1 MNAKKPHFFVCL
13 FFISFLSFSQTIEK
27 TVIAKKGDGVYSL
40 LRENGL
46 DPTKYFKKFIS
57 LNKEKLKVDNQLL
70 VGERYLLPKA
80 EVIIEEPHIIADS
93 IPTQPRDS
101 IAILN
106 KINFP
111 LFGENHRVFNLE
123 SEKLDGAIYYLI
135 SGHGG
140 PDPGAIAV
148 YNGTT
153 ISEDEYAYDVTL
165 RLAKF
170 LLSHGAKVYI
180 IIKDENDGIRDERIL
195 EVDYDEVCYVNK
207 KIPRNQTLRLRQ
219 RTRTVNTL
227 YMKHKGAYQRLIVTH
242 IDSRSENKNIDVFFY
257 HHKNSKSGKRLAT
270 HILESFQQNYAK
282 HQPNRDYL
290 GSVSSRGLYLIK
302 NTFPPMVYIELG
314 NIKNKKD
321 QRRILDYN
329 NREAL
334 ANWIFEG
341 LLSDFIG
348 VDK

>member
-1 MNAKKPHFFVCL
+1 MLKRFLL
-13 FFISFLSFSQTIEK
+13 FTFLFFLSFITSAQISQK
-27 TVIAKKGDGVYSL
+27 TVVAKKGDGVYSI
-40 LRENGL
+40 LRNNGL
-46 DPTKYFKKFIS
+46 DPTKYFNKFID
-57 LNKEKLKVDNQLL
+57 LNKEKLKDDNALYIGKKY
-70 VGERYLLPKA
+70 VLPNP
-80 EVIIEEPHIIADS
+80 EVIIEEPN
-93 IPTQPRDS
+93 
-101 IAILN
+101 AITDRATDVN

-111 LFGENHRVFNLE
+111 LFGKKHSVFDIE
-123 SEKLDGAIYYLI
+123 SNKLKGAIYYLI

-140 PDPGAIAV
+140 PDPGAITT
-148 YNGTT
+148 YNNKT

-165 RLAKF
+165 RLAKR
-170 LLSHGAKVYI
+170 LLANGAKLYI
-180 IIKDENDGIRDERIL
+180 IIKDEDDGIRDKRIL

-207 KIPRNQTLRLRQ
+207 KIPRNQILRLRQ

-242 IDSRSENKNIDVFFY
+242 VDSRSKNKNIDVFFY

-270 HILESFQQNYAK
+270 NILESFKQKYAK
-282 HQPNRDYL
+282 HQPNRDYF

-321 QRRILDYN
+321 QRRILDYE

-341 LLSDFIG
+341 LLDDY
-348 VDK
+348 VEKL